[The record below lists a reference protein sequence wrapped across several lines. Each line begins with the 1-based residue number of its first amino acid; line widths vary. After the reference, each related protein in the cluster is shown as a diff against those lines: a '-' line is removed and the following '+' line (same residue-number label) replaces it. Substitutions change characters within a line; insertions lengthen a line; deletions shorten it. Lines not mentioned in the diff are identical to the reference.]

1 MRISDWSSDVC
12 SSDLGVLPS
21 IPWIKDVIRH
31 EQSGLLVDPKR
42 GLIYG
47 ANGTP
52 IGGVCADGYVR
63 LGGRS
68 GYLYAHRVIYEVVH
82 GEIPA
87 GLEIDHRNSK
97 RADNRIVNLDAVTHS
112 ENVRRAVANGQAPD
126 GEARSDAQPTEP
138 HVGRAPVCHA
148 STNAHDT

>member
-1 MRISDWSSDVC
+1 MAAS
-12 SSDLGVLPS
+12 LGFGVLPS
-21 IPWIKDVIRH
+21 VPGSKDVIRH

-42 GLIYG
+42 GLIDG

-68 GYLYAHRVIYEVVH
+68 GDLYAHRVIYEAVP

-97 RADNRIVNLDAVTHS
+97 RADNRIGNLDAVTQTDT
-112 ENVRRAVANGQAPD
+112 VRRAEIGRQSGRGRGGQ
-126 GEARSDAQPTEP
+126 E
-138 HVGRAPVCHA
+138 
-148 STNAHDT
+148 

>member
-1 MRISDWSSDVC
+1 MIAS
-12 SSDLGVLPS
+12 LGFGVLPS

-68 GYLYAHRVIYEVVH
+68 GFLYAPRVIYAVVH

-87 GLEIDHRNSK
+87 GLEIEHRTRK
-97 RADNRIVNLDAVTHS
+97 RDDNHTVNPASIHPHETIPTADD
-112 ENVRRAVANGQAPD
+112 
-126 GEARSDAQPTEP
+126 
-138 HVGRAPVCHA
+138 
-148 STNAHDT
+148 

>member
-1 MRISDWSSDVC
+1 MIAS
-12 SSDLGVLPS
+12 LGFGVLPS

-87 GLEIDHRNSK
+87 GLESDTRNSK
-97 RADNRIVNLDAVTHS
+97 RAEKQH
-112 ENVRRAVANGQAPD
+112 
-126 GEARSDAQPTEP
+126 
-138 HVGRAPVCHA
+138 GRASGRGRGWQYV
-148 STNAHDT
+148 